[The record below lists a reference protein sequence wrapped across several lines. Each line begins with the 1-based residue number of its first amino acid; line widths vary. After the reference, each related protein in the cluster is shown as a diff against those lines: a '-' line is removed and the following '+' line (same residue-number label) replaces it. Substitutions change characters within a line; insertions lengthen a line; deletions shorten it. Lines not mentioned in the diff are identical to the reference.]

1 MNMKINKKGFTA
13 IELLISLAIM
23 SIALTSIYSLYM
35 SFIRTC
41 TKEGAKIRVQ
51 QSVRSG
57 LDMMVRDIRLAGLDP
72 EGPGDFG
79 IIAVTSRRIQF
90 TADKDMDGELD
101 DADATD
107 GIDLTD
113 MEHMAYEYDG
123 TGKLKM
129 FLYKANGDPEMDEIM
144 AENVTDLTFTYFD
157 SNDDTTSNLDQ
168 IRTVDIYPA
177 SCAAHSCC
185 DPSDVGVQ
193 GRLDDRDRDRC
204 RVLAGEAQ
212 VEIRVVVD
220 PL

>member
-72 EGPGDFG
+72 EGTGDFG
-79 IIAVTSRRIQF
+79 IIAVTSQRMQF
-90 TADKDMDGELD
+90 TADRDMDGELD

-107 GIDLTD
+107 GIDLPD
-113 MEHMAYEYDG
+113 MEHMAYGYDG

-129 FLYKANGDPEMDEIM
+129 FLYKANGDLEMDEVM

-157 SNDDTTSNLDQ
+157 SSDGTTSNLDE
-168 IRTVDIYPA
+168 IRTVDIQMTIQK
-177 SCAAHSCC
+177 
-185 DPSDVGVQ
+185 PSGQDGEVSRTLVK
-193 GRLDDRDRDRC
+193 RVKC
-204 RVLAGEAQ
+204 RNLEYQ
-212 VEIRVVVD
+212 
-220 PL
+220 

>member
-1 MNMKINKKGFTA
+1 MKINKKGFTA

-23 SIALTSIYSLYM
+23 SIAMTSIYSLYM

-57 LDMMVRDIRLAGLDP
+57 LDMMVRDIRLVGLDP
-72 EGPGDFG
+72 EGTGDFG
-79 IIAVTSRRIQF
+79 MIAVTSQRIQF
-90 TADKDMDGELD
+90 TADRDMDGELD

-107 GIDLTD
+107 GIDGTD

-129 FLYKANGDPEMDEIM
+129 YLYKANGNPEMDEIM

-157 SNDDTTSNLDQ
+157 SNDDTTSNLDE
-168 IRTVDIYPA
+168 IRTVDIRMTIQK
-177 SCAAHSCC
+177 
-185 DPSDVGVQ
+185 PSGQDGEISRTLVKRVK
-193 GRLDDRDRDRC
+193 C
-204 RVLAGEAQ
+204 RNLEYQ
-212 VEIRVVVD
+212 
-220 PL
+220 